1 MVDIMAGPG
10 TGVTATTDAA
20 MWVVAT
26 DADTFGVATVALTP
40 VVGPIMVAWFA
51 VAVGSTVARSAAA
64 VGSTVAQSTAAVAST
79 AAVDTVADTANGK
92 V

>member
-1 MVDIMAGPG
+1 
-10 TGVTATTDAA
+10 

-51 VAVGSTVARSAAA
+51 VAVGSTVA
-64 VGSTVAQSTAAVAST
+64 QSTAAGAST
-79 AAVDTVADTANGK
+79 VAVDTAADTANGN